1 MNLSQIK
8 PPPGQKHKKRRLGQ
22 GMGTGRGK
30 FSGRGA
36 KGAKSISGYSRMR
49 GFEGGQMPLHRR
61 LPKRGF
67 TNIFKKEYAIV
78 NVSSLEKLEGSSF
91 DAESLLKLGVIRK
104 LKQHGLKIL
113 GSGELKRKITVKA
126 DVFSKS
132 ALEKIQAAGGTAE
145 VIGS

>member
-1 MNLSQIK
+1 MNLSQLR
-8 PPPGQKHKKRRLGQ
+8 PPKGQKQKQQRIGQ
-22 GMGTGRGK
+22 GMGSGRGK

-67 TNIFKKEYAIV
+67 NNIFRKEFAIV
-78 NVSSLEKLEGSSF
+78 NVQALEALPGDTFSP
-91 DAESLLKLGVIRK
+91 ESLIEAGVIHK
-104 LKQHGLKIL
+104 LKDGLKIL
-113 GSGELKRKITVKA
+113 GSGELKRKITVRA
-126 DVFSKS
+126 HHFTKS

-145 VIGS
+145 VIGK